1 MKRYALGGNLVLP
14 DGVIARGMVV
24 IEGDRIGG
32 IYAPQDRPTP
42 PMKQTIDYGENY
54 ITPGLIDLHLH
65 GALGRDVIDGD
76 VEGLRAIAGH
86 QARCGVTGFVPT
98 TLSASLSSVL
108 AAVRSVKA
116 AARLALPSEIL
127 GLYLEGP
134 FLNPKKRGAQNPE
147 FIKHI
152 NSEDL
157 TALADASRD
166 FKTIITVAPEVGD
179 NLSRI
184 PELRAKGLTVSIGHT
199 EAAYELAV
207 RSFELGITH
216 ATHLYNAMSGFLPR
230 EPGVIGAVL
239 DADGVTAEI
248 IADGIHVHP
257 ASLRIAV
264 RQKGAARTCL
274 ITDSM
279 NATGLGD
286 GEYRV
291 GNLDVVLRDGQA
303 RLKEGGALAGSVL
316 TLNRAVGNIL
326 QWTGVS
332 ISDAVNMASL
342 TPARVLGLERE
353 LGSIEKGKLA
363 NLSVFD
369 RDFNI
374 IETILRGRSVLA
386 GRLGG

>member
-1 MKRYALGGNLVLP
+1 MKRYGLEGNLVLP
-14 DGVIARGMVV
+14 DAVIARGMVV

-32 IYAPQDRPTP
+32 IYAPQDQPAP
-42 PMKQTIDYGENY
+42 SIEQTIDYGDNY

-76 VEGLRAIAGH
+76 VEGLQAIAGH

-98 TLSASLSSVL
+98 TLSASLSSIL
-108 AAVRSVKA
+108 AAVGSVKA

-127 GLYLEGP
+127 GIHLEGP

-147 FIKHI
+147 FIKPI

-157 TALADASRD
+157 TALANASRD
-166 FKTIITVAPEVGD
+166 LKTIITVAPEFGD

-184 PELRAKGLTVSIGHT
+184 PELRARGLTVSIGHT
-199 EAAYELAV
+199 EAAYELALQ
-207 RSFELGITH
+207 SFELGITH

-291 GNLDVVLRDGQA
+291 GNLNVVLRDGQA
-303 RLKEGGALAGSVL
+303 RLVEGGALAGSVL

-374 IETILRGRSVLA
+374 IETILRGRSVFRGVA
-386 GRLGG
+386 GG